1 MINTHLAF
9 KKLTAGGMS
18 QELAEIVAELIN
30 SSNDN
35 LATKSD
41 LAVVKSELK
50 QDISDL
56 RTELKQ
62 DISDLRTELKQDI
75 SDLRTELKQDI
86 HILDTKITQ
95 VDTKIT
101 EAKYDILK
109 WIIPFLATNTLG
121 IVGLA
126 VAFFKSNIW
135 F

>member
-56 RTELKQ
+56 RTEP
-62 DISDLRTELKQDI
+62 KQDI

>member
-41 LAVVKSELK
+41 LAVVKS
-50 QDISDL
+50 
-56 RTELKQ
+56 ELKQ

>member
-41 LAVVKSELK
+41 LAVVKS
-50 QDISDL
+50 
-56 RTELKQ
+56 
-62 DISDLRTELKQDI
+62 ELKQDI